1 MYHFMLKKMSILS
14 TCKTL
19 YVILLKKKFPDVY
32 LLLAYLRQK
41 AQDNFY
47 DQNLST
53 VVKLC
58 ISIFFSKNAEQ
69 ISGSV
74 GGQIPFFWLVR
85 AFLVLD

>member
-19 YVILLKKKFPDVY
+19 YVISLKKFPDVY

-69 ISGSV
+69 FQGPWEV
-74 GGQIPFFWLVR
+74 KFHF
-85 AFLVLD
+85 FLVG

>member
-1 MYHFMLKKMSILS
+1 M
-14 TCKTL
+14 
-19 YVILLKKKFPDVY
+19 
-32 LLLAYLRQK
+32 LLAYLRQK

-69 ISGSV
+69 FQGPWEV
-74 GGQIPFFWLVR
+74 KFNF
-85 AFLVLD
+85 FLVG

>member
-1 MYHFMLKKMSILS
+1 MYHFMLKKCQFCPLAKL
-14 TCKTL
+14 CTL
-19 YVILLKKKFPDVY
+19 FRWKKIPDVY

-74 GGQIPFFWLVR
+74 GGQIPFFLVG
-85 AFLVLD
+85 